1 MPKKSSPSDLPLL
14 KTAAHKMPKPLA
26 ELLRPQHLND
36 VMGQAHLVGEKGA
49 LRRLVERHQLP
60 SLIFWG
66 PPGSGKTTLAR
77 LLAQNFPDRH
87 WAELSAVLAGVADL
101 RKIFADAADRS
112 AMGQQ
117 TILFIDEIHRFNRAQ
132 QDALLP
138 VVENGTVTLI
148 GATTENPSFSL
159 NGALLSRCTVLVL
172 QRHNAAALDQL
183 VTRAEEHLQI
193 KLPLDD
199 NARATMLGLA
209 DGDARYLLQMVD
221 IISGE
226 DADTIIDTA
235 TMLDILNQRAPLYDA
250 KEDAHYNLIS
260 ALHKSVRGSDV
271 DAALYWLARMLSA
284 GEDPDFLA
292 RRIVRMASED
302 IGLADP
308 NALTHCIAA
317 WQTYE
322 RLGTPEGEL
331 ALAQAVA
338 YLALA
343 PKSNAIY
350 TAYKDV
356 QRTASQSGSLMPP
369 LYAMNA
375 PTKLMKNLGYS
386 QSYIYDHDTPDGFSG
401 LNYFPPDLPREHYY
415 KPVARGFERDLQKR
429 IEYFTRLRDTLQP
442 DNTRHE
448 KR

>member
-1 MPKKSSPSDLPLL
+1 MPKKPADMPLL
-14 KTAAHKMPKPLA
+14 KTAHAMPKPLA
-26 ELLRPQHLND
+26 ELLRPQGLDD
-36 VMGQAHLVGEKGA
+36 VMGQTHLVGEKGT
-49 LRRLVERHQLP
+49 LRRLVERRQLP

-77 LLAQNFPDRH
+77 VLASNFPERH
-87 WAELSAVLAGVADL
+87 WAELSAVMAGVADL
-101 RKIFADAADRS
+101 RKVFADATDRM

-138 VVENGTVTLI
+138 VVENGTITLI

-159 NGALLSRCTVLVL
+159 NGALLSRTTVLVL
-172 QRHNAAALDQL
+172 QRHDATALEQL
-183 VTRAEEHLQI
+183 IARAEEHLSV
-193 KLPLDD
+193 KLPLDE
-199 NARATMLGLA
+199 NARATMIGLA

-226 DADTIIDTA
+226 DADTVIDTA
-235 TMLDILNQRAPLYDA
+235 ALLDILNQRAPLYDA

-302 IGLADP
+302 VGLADP
-308 NALTHCIAA
+308 NALTQAIAA
-317 WQTYE
+317 WQAYE

-338 YLALA
+338 YIALA

-350 TAYKDV
+350 TAYKDTT
-356 QRTASQSGSLMPP
+356 RAASQSGSLMPP
-369 LYAMNA
+369 PYAMNA

-386 QSYIYDHDTPDGFSG
+386 QGYIYDHDTPEGFSG
-401 LNYFPPDLPREHYY
+401 LNYFPPDMPREDFY
-415 KPVARGFERDLQKR
+415 KPVPRGFERDLQKR
-429 IEYFTRLRDTLQP
+429 LDYFNRLRHTLNQE
-442 DNTRHE
+442 N
-448 KR
+448 